1 MSKLKDNQDIE
12 RKIIKIISL
21 INILDRMDLLSPSTS
36 VVMNI
41 LENNYSSKNL
51 TTALTDLTEQGIIRK
66 LDNQNSLRIAE
77 HTDVNIDELIKDKIF
92 QRKTLFNLEDT
103 LKSVIGNRAIYP
115 NAYNDDNCITRYF
128 DFNFIDEK
136 KFLDSYNFKE
146 KLNNTKT

>member
-1 MSKLKDNQDIE
+1 M
-12 RKIIKIISL
+12 L
-21 INILDRMDLLSPSTS
+21 ITLYASRSRWKFACFIF
-36 VVMNI
+36 
-41 LENNYSSKNL
+41 KN
-51 TTALTDLTEQGIIRK
+51 
-66 LDNQNSLRIAE
+66 
-77 HTDVNIDELIKDKIF
+77 TDVNIDELIKDKIF

-146 KLNNTKT
+146 KLNNHEAKWKEKLAEYKHEVDAADFDKIIKQSRKFIKK